1 MFDDNNLTVLSYANG
16 FTLWNY
22 KDFHLKYQDF
32 KNCPDFFDPVY
43 LYMNKGDKILIN
55 LEDAYV
61 EAIVLDS
68 SETTKTV
75 FIKIILE
82 VKLD

>member
-1 MFDDNNLTVLSYANG
+1 MFDDNNLVVLSYGNG

-32 KNCPDFFDPVY
+32 KNCPGFFDKIY
-43 LYMNKGDKILIN
+43 LNMNKGDKILIN

-61 EAIVLDS
+61 EALVLNS
-68 SETTKTV
+68 SFTTQSV